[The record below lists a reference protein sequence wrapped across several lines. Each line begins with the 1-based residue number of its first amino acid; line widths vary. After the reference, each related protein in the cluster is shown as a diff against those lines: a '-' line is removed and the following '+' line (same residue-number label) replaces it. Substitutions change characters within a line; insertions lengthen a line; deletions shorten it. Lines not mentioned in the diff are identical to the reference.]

1 MIEMLSD
8 KNWEV
13 LGKHIIETEDNIVKV
28 RQLVRQHAKDLS
40 MGIIDQTRI
49 TTAVSELLRNM
60 YNYAKGGIVIIES
73 GIVNEKLALIV
84 TFMDEGSGIEDLSL
98 AMSDGYTSGQG
109 MGYGLPGAKRLVDN
123 FEIQSEINKGTTVRV
138 MKWK

>member
-1 MIEMLSD
+1 MLSD

-60 YNYAKGGIVIIES
+60 YNYANGGIVIIES
-73 GIVNEKLALIV
+73 GMVNEKLALIV
-84 TFMDEGSGIEDLSL
+84 TFMDEGSGIEDLNL